1 MMQTFTDE
9 NGNSFELPKL
19 TIALDKKRLAAS
31 KNANY
36 EELVKL
42 RYNFLKDVLPKE
54 YLEKRLDGKTESTI
68 DIIQLGLLFM
78 KVNSAYVG
86 DLQKEQFEDYKAQTE
101 QFTEMLESVTPL
113 IQLSESMN
121 KINNRQGFN
130 RVV

>member
-1 MMQTFTDE
+1 MQTFTDE
-9 NGNSFELPKL
+9 NGTSFELPKL
-19 TIALDKKRLAAS
+19 TMALDKKRVAAS
-31 KNANY
+31 NSTSY

-54 YLEKRLDGKTESTI
+54 YLEERLDGKSESTI
-68 DIIQLGLLFM
+68 DTIQLGLLFM
-78 KVNSAYVG
+78 KVNSAYMSE
-86 DLQKEQFEDYKAQTE
+86 LQKEQLEEYKNQTE
-101 QFTEMLESVTPL
+101 QINEMLESVTPL